1 MSKEWENREVM
12 TWAVRTVRDLG
23 LVVTGIN
30 LDDMTFQV
38 RIPTKK
44 VATRHMEGKRNA
56 KSVGN
61 Q

>member
-1 MSKEWENREVM
+1 MSREWENREVM

-30 LDDMTFQV
+30 LENMSFQV

-44 VATRHMEGKRNA
+44 VATQRMMEIKRNA
-56 KSVGN
+56 
-61 Q
+61 